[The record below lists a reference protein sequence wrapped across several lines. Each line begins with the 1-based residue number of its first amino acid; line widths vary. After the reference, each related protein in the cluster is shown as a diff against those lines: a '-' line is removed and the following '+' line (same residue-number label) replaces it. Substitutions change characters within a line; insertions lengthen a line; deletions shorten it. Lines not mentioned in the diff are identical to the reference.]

1 MYLIVGL
8 GNPEAEY
15 ARTRHNMGVDVV
27 NELADKYKIAIS
39 REKFDGLYG
48 TGEIENEKVILLK
61 PQTYMN
67 LSGDSVIQF
76 ANFYKL
82 NPEEIIVIYD
92 DIDTNPGKIRIR
104 KKGGPG
110 THNGMKSVVSRLNSE
125 DFPRVRVGIGMPEF
139 KGDLV
144 NYVIGNITDEDY
156 EELKKGIRNALVC
169 ITERSDEFSKLD
181 AVLGDGDHGTAIV
194 QSMSALVATAD
205 KGTEFKSMLNDM
217 SFNLML
223 EISGSTSTLL
233 GGFFLGMSDHAEG
246 TELDVAGV
254 KAMFAGGL
262 EGVRKQTKAKQG
274 DKTMMDA
281 LIPAVEAIQTC
292 DSADVKAI
300 LTAGAEAAVKG
311 AEATKD
317 MKANF
322 GRARNYGE
330 RSIGYADSGA
340 SSWSCMFDAFAKAL

>member
-139 KGDLV
+139 KGNLV

-156 EELKKGIRNALVC
+156 EELKKGINKAS
-169 ITERSDEFSKLD
+169 E
-181 AVLGDGDHGTAIV
+181 AVASIIKDGI
-194 QSMSALVATAD
+194 
-205 KGTEFKSMLNDM
+205 DM
-217 SFNLML
+217 
-223 EISGSTSTLL
+223 
-233 GGFFLGMSDHAEG
+233 
-246 TELDVAGV
+246 
-254 KAMFAGGL
+254 AMN
-262 EGVRKQTKAKQG
+262 KYNK
-274 DKTMMDA
+274 
-281 LIPAVEAIQTC
+281 
-292 DSADVKAI
+292 
-300 LTAGAEAAVKG
+300 
-311 AEATKD
+311 
-317 MKANF
+317 
-322 GRARNYGE
+322 
-330 RSIGYADSGA
+330 
-340 SSWSCMFDAFAKAL
+340 